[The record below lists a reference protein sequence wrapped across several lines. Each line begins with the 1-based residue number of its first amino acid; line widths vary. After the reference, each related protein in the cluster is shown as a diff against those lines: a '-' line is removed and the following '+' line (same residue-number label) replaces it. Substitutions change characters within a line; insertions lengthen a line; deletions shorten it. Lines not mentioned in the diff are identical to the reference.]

1 MTGELWLEDIHVG
14 HQFRT
19 DVYNLTADDIIEFAT
34 KWDPQPF
41 HLSDETAQDTF
52 FHGLAGS
59 GWHTAAITMRL
70 LVTSG
75 IALAR
80 GIIGASGEVAW
91 PTATRPGRP
100 TPRRRRSRRPAHV
113 QVESQPRTCHHC
125 FRYLE
130 PGRRGTPEQQ
140 GAGAGVRQAAVR
152 LFVYAAFQP
161 RTQKHPLG
169 QVCGRDDR
177 VESSTPPWPATSPMS
192 ERRSRLEV
200 SHPPIA
206 RN

>member
-14 HQFRT
+14 HRFRT
-19 DVYNLTADDIIEFAT
+19 DVYDLTADDIIEFAT

-80 GIIGASGEVAW
+80 GIIGAGGEVAW
-91 PTATRPGRP
+91 PTATRPGDQLHVEGEVVDLQ
-100 TPRRRRSRRPAHV
+100 TSRSNPN
-113 QVESQPRTCHHC
+113 
-125 FRYLE
+125 
-130 PGRRGTPEQQ
+130 RGLLTIAYETLNQDCE
-140 GAGAGVRQAAVR
+140 VRQSSKVR
-152 LFVYAAFQP
+152 VLAFAKPQ
-161 RTQKHPLG
+161 
-169 QVCGRDDR
+169 
-177 VESSTPPWPATSPMS
+177 
-192 ERRSRLEV
+192 
-200 SHPPIA
+200 
-206 RN
+206 

>member
-1 MTGELWLEDIHVG
+1 MTGKFWLEDIHVG

-41 HLSDETAQDTF
+41 HLSDETARDTF

-91 PTATRPGRP
+91 PTATRPGDLL
-100 TPRRRRSRRPAHV
+100 HV
-113 QVESQPRTCHHC
+113 EGEVVELQTSKSSPN
-125 FRYLE
+125 
-130 PGRRGTPEQQ
+130 RGLVTIAFDTLNQDGE
-140 GAGAGVRQAAVR
+140 VRQSSKV
-152 LFVYAAFQP
+152 LAFAKPQ
-161 RTQKHPLG
+161 
-169 QVCGRDDR
+169 
-177 VESSTPPWPATSPMS
+177 
-192 ERRSRLEV
+192 
-200 SHPPIA
+200 
-206 RN
+206 

>member
-1 MTGELWLEDIHVG
+1 MTGNLWLEDIHVG

-41 HLSDETAQDTF
+41 HLSDETARDTF

-80 GIIGASGEVAW
+80 GIIGAGVEVAW
-91 PTATRPGRP
+91 PTATRPGDQL
-100 TPRRRRSRRPAHV
+100 HV
-113 QVESQPRTCHHC
+113 EGEVVDLHTSKANPN
-125 FRYLE
+125 
-130 PGRRGTPEQQ
+130 RGLVTIAYDTLNQDGE
-140 GAGAGVRQAAVR
+140 VRQSSKVR
-152 LFVYAAFQP
+152 VLAFAKPQ
-161 RTQKHPLG
+161 
-169 QVCGRDDR
+169 
-177 VESSTPPWPATSPMS
+177 
-192 ERRSRLEV
+192 
-200 SHPPIA
+200 
-206 RN
+206 